1 MKTTPLISLL
11 VLFVFLDLSACA
23 QDVIIYKY
31 DFNGN
36 RTSRFELGKKEVINE
51 PQDSTTAIYKIAHF
65 DSLTMNIPGN
75 LEQFT
80 VTLYP
85 NPNGG
90 QFKLALN
97 NFNKV
102 YQASLYIHTL
112 SGTLIYNT
120 EVHSATT
127 NVDISNR
134 ENGVYFLTII
144 INSEKKIWEVIKQ

>member
-11 VLFVFLDLSACA
+11 VLFIFLDLSAFA
-23 QDVIIYKY
+23 QEVIIYTY

-36 RTSRFELGKKEVINE
+36 RTTRFELGKKEKINE
-51 PQDSTTAIYKIAHF
+51 PQDSITAIYKFTNI

-75 LEQFT
+75 LEQIT

-90 QFKLALN
+90 QFKVTLN
-97 NFNKV
+97 NINIVNHAF
-102 YQASLYIHTL
+102 LYIHDL
-112 SGTLIYNT
+112 SGALIYNT
-120 EVHSATT
+120 EVHSTTT

-134 ENGVYFLTII
+134 ENGVYFLTIV
-144 INSEKKIWEVIKQ
+144 INNEKKIWEVIKQ